1 MLFDTHCHLDA
12 DAFDADRDA
21 VFERAVAAGVT
32 RFLNPAYDAASSRRA
47 AALAQVRHDVV
58 AAIGVHPNAAA
69 EWNAERCSELL
80 GLARGA
86 AGRVVAYGEIGL
98 DYHWNVVG
106 PDVQKSVFV
115 AQLALADELGLPV
128 IVHCREAYDD
138 VLDILEVEWLG
149 RPLVLHSFAGE
160 AVHMTRALDL
170 GFHIGISG
178 PVTYPKA
185 MGTRTNVA
193 NVPGDRLLLE
203 TDSPYLAPQKVR
215 GKRNEP
221 AYLRQIALKVA
232 EVREEMLDAL
242 EVRTTQNA
250 VRFFRLAK

>member
-1 MLFDTHCHLDA
+1 MIFDTHCHLDT

-21 VFERAVAAGVT
+21 VFERAIAAGVT
-32 RFLNPAYDAASSRRA
+32 RFLNPAYDVASSRRA
-47 AALAQVRHDVV
+47 AALAQVRQDVV

-69 EWNAERCSELL
+69 EWSAETHRELHQIVHDS
-80 GLARGA
+80 

-98 DYHWNVVG
+98 DYHWNVVE
-106 PDVQKSVFV
+106 PSAQKSVFV
-115 AQLALADELGLPV
+115 AQLALAGALDLPV

-138 VLDILEVEWLG
+138 VLDILEVEWRG
-149 RPLVLHSFAGE
+149 RPLVLHSFAGD
-160 AVHMTRALDL
+160 AGHLSRALDL

-185 MGTRTNVA
+185 VGTRSNVA

-221 AYLRQIALKVA
+221 AYLRQIALKIA

-242 EVRTTQNA
+242 AERTTQNA
-250 VRFFRLAK
+250 LRFFRLV